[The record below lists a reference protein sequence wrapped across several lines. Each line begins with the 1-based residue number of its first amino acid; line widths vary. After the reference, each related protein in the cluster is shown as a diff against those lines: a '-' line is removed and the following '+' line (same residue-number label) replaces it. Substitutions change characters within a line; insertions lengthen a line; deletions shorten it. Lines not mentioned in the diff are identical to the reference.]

1 MTPLAQLLEILV
13 LLLLFR
19 GVLGY
24 EFREERRLLG
34 IGLIILAVRCAMLFI
49 LPEDY
54 TYLIW
59 RSILFPA
66 AAMPFFLQG
75 KWKINL
81 AAGICMMQMVWVMY
95 TLNLGFWILVVRGD
109 IMRVE
114 PPACYYLGLA
124 ECLVALGVLS
134 LILRRKKES
143 IFTHMEL
150 LNVWMFVPFFV
161 CIWFL
166 INYRPTY
173 IDAPENWG
181 LIVQG
186 KNDIVSGMI
195 GLLILV
201 MFILICFVKFQQQ
214 ETKRL
219 LLLSQKCL
227 AEQTE
232 QYSRQSLMDEEL
244 RKFRHDY
251 IKHITTLQ
259 QIAEG
264 TDMDRVRV
272 YLEQIAGEK
281 IKSKSF
287 FLTNHLVCDAIL
299 NRYGDACK
307 KQKMK
312 MSVEGK
318 FPEHLYISEVDL
330 CIILT
335 NGLQNAFEAA
345 SLCGE
350 RGEIDV
356 KVENRENFVTISI
369 RNSAL
374 QKPQRQGDGLATTKD
389 DKRNHGIGT
398 RNMADAARK
407 SGGMV
412 EWNLEEEGY
421 VTTNIL
427 IRGKEKE
434 YGGR

>member
-1 MTPLAQLLEILV
+1 MTPLAQLLEVLV
-13 LLLLFR
+13 LLLLFK

-24 EFREERRLLG
+24 EFREENRFLCV
-34 IGLIILAVRCAMLFI
+34 GLVILFVRCSMLFI

-66 AAMPFFLQG
+66 AAMPFFFHG

-95 TLNLGFWILVVRGD
+95 RLNMGIWIVAVKGD
-109 IMRVE
+109 VIKVE
-114 PPACYYLGLA
+114 LPLCYYLGLA
-124 ECLVALGVLS
+124 ECLVALCVLS
-134 LILRRKKES
+134 LILRRKKEG

-161 CIWFL
+161 CIWG
-166 INYRPTY
+166 INNTGWSFSTSTTGN
-173 IDAPENWG
+173 IAE
-181 LIVQG
+181 IVQG
-186 KNDIVSGMI
+186 KN
-195 GLLILV
+195 LIRDGFLGVLV
-201 MFILICFVKFQQQ
+201 LFIFILTCCMQSQRR
-214 ETKRL
+214 EMKRL
-219 LLLSQKCL
+219 LLLNQKCL

-251 IKHITTLQ
+251 IKQITTLQ

-281 IKSKSF
+281 IKSESF

-299 NRYGDACK
+299 NRYGDACR

-312 MSVEGK
+312 ISVEGK
-318 FPEHLYISEVDL
+318 FPEHLHIPEVDL
-330 CIILT
+330 CVILT

-345 SLCGE
+345 SLCKE
-350 RGEIDV
+350 GEISV

-369 RNSAL
+369 RNSTL

-421 VTTNIL
+421 VTANIL
-427 IRGKEKE
+427 IRGKKKE
-434 YGGR
+434 

>member
-24 EFREERRLLG
+24 EFREEKRLLG

-95 TLNLGFWILVVRGD
+95 TLNLGIWIVAVKGD
-109 IMRVE
+109 VIRVE
-114 PPACYYLGLA
+114 PSLCYYLGLA
-124 ECLVALGVLS
+124 ECLVVLGILS

-161 CIWFL
+161 CIWVMV
-166 INYRPTY
+166 NYSFSFGDGSLGNLGEM
-173 IDAPENWG
+173 I
-181 LIVQG
+181 QG
-186 KNDIVSGMI
+186 KNAIRDGFLGILV
-195 GLLILV
+195 LLI
-201 MFILICFVKFQQQ
+201 FILTCYMQSQRR
-214 ETKRL
+214 EMKRL
-219 LLLSQKCL
+219 LLLNQKCL
-227 AEQTE
+227 TEQTE

-299 NRYGDACK
+299 NRYGDACR

-318 FPEHLYISEVDL
+318 FPEHLHIPEVDL
-330 CIILT
+330 CVILT

-345 SLCGE
+345 NLCGE
-350 RGEIDV
+350 DGEIDV

-369 RNSAL
+369 RNSVL
-374 QKPQRQGDGLATTKD
+374 QKPQRQGDGLATTKS

-434 YGGR
+434 